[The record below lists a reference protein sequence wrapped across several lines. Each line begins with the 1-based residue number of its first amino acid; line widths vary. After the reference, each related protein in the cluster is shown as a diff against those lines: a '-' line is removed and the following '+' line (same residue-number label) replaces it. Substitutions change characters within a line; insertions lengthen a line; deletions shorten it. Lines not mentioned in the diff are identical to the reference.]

1 MKIDPRV
8 QYTGDTQQPE
18 NVKNTRANQTQSPNQ
33 ARSTEATN
41 VSAEDKVS
49 LSSKHGEV
57 QALTANLANVP
68 EVRTD
73 RVNALQQKVRSGQYQ
88 PDNQKVADAIVGE
101 HGKISAKA

>member
-18 NVKNTRANQTQSPNQ
+18 NIKNSRANQTQSANQ
-33 ARSTEATN
+33 TKSAEVTN
-41 VSAEDKVS
+41 TSAEDKVS
-49 LSSKHGEV
+49 LSSKHSEV

-73 RVNALQQKVRSGQYQ
+73 RVNELQQKVRSGQYQ
-88 PDNQKVADAIVGE
+88 PDNQKVADAIVSE
-101 HGKISAKA
+101 QGKINAKA